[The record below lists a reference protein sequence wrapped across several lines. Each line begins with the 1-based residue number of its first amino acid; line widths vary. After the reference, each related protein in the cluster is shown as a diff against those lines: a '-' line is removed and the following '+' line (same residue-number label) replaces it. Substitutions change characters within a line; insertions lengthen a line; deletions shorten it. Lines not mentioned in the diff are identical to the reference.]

1 MNYSVP
7 YEYIRQKV
15 DVRLTR
21 NVIEVFFQGNRICSH
36 PRLHGT
42 PGQYATVVGHMPENH
57 RQYTEWNSERFISW
71 AGSVGSNTESV
82 VRGILL
88 SHRVEQ
94 QGYRACMALL
104 KLADKYSLERLETAC
119 ERALSYTPQP
129 GYKSIQTI
137 LQTGQDKLTA
147 DRGTGK
153 DSSPEKNTSSEFGF
167 TRGAAYY
174 GRNTK
179 VTNQTT
185 ITKLHEMKLSSMA
198 ESFKKQLQD
207 PAFNELTFEERFGI
221 IADAEW
227 SRRKSNH
234 LSKLVRKAEMHFS
247 NAAVEDIEYHT
258 DRKLDKAQIT
268 RLSACGYIAEKHN
281 ILILGASGAGKTYLS
296 CAFGV
301 SACRNFYTVKYI
313 RLPDLLNELAVA
325 RGEGIYP
332 ENHETVQKGQSAD
345 PGRMA
350 AGAAFRQRGTR
361 SA

>member
-1 MNYSVP
+1 
-7 YEYIRQKV
+7 
-15 DVRLTR
+15 
-21 NVIEVFFQGNRICSH
+21 
-36 PRLHGT
+36 
-42 PGQYATVVGHMPENH
+42 
-57 RQYTEWNSERFISW
+57 
-71 AGSVGSNTESV
+71 
-82 VRGILL
+82 
-88 SHRVEQ
+88 
-94 QGYRACMALL
+94 
-104 KLADKYSLERLETAC
+104 
-119 ERALSYTPQP
+119 
-129 GYKSIQTI
+129 
-137 LQTGQDKLTA
+137 
-147 DRGTGK
+147 
-153 DSSPEKNTSSEFGF
+153 
-167 TRGAAYY
+167 
-174 GRNTK
+174 

-325 RGEGIYP
+325 RGEGIYQKTMKQYKKVSLLILDEWLLVP
-332 ENHETVQKGQSAD
+332 LSGSEARDLLEIVEARHQRNSTIFSSQFSPAGWHEKIGEDTLADAILDRIVHDSYTIFIDGQDSMRKRKGIPTAQS
-345 PGRMA
+345 
-350 AGAAFRQRGTR
+350 
-361 SA
+361 